1 MKPTLVVLVGPTG
14 IGKTELSLSIA
25 KHFNT
30 EIISADS
37 RQVFKELKIGTAA
50 PTLEQLASIPHH
62 LVGNKSI
69 LDYYSAWEFEQDA
82 LLLLDQLFAKQQT
95 VLLTGGSM
103 MYIDAICKGID
114 DIPSISEEVRKN
126 VWNQYETEGL
136 DSIRKQLKLLDPEF
150 YKEVDLKNHKRVIHA
165 VEVCIMSG
173 KAYSSF
179 RTNTTKQR
187 PFNIIKVGLEMDRE
201 ELYNRINLR
210 VDTMVEAGLFK
221 EAKEFYP
228 QKNLNSLNT
237 VGYKEI
243 FAHWDNEYDEATAIE
258 LIKRNSRR
266 YAKKQLSWFRRD
278 QEIKWFHP
286 KEKEEII
293 KYISSLL

>member
-1 MKPTLVVLVGPTG
+1 MLYEVIT
-14 IGKTELSLSIA
+14 
-25 KHFNT
+25 
-30 EIISADS
+30 
-37 RQVFKELKIGTAA
+37 
-50 PTLEQLASIPHH
+50 IPHH

-165 VEVCIMSG
+165 VEVC
-173 KAYSSF
+173 
-179 RTNTTKQR
+179 T
-187 PFNIIKVGLEMDRE
+187 
-201 ELYNRINLR
+201 
-210 VDTMVEAGLFK
+210 
-221 EAKEFYP
+221 
-228 QKNLNSLNT
+228 
-237 VGYKEI
+237 
-243 FAHWDNEYDEATAIE
+243 
-258 LIKRNSRR
+258 
-266 YAKKQLSWFRRD
+266 
-278 QEIKWFHP
+278 
-286 KEKEEII
+286 
-293 KYISSLL
+293 